1 MMSCPGPWAQVLTV
15 SFFLGP
21 RFFEKAHFPFSAA
34 SKEQINVVLPDDL
47 PPSSATPWTSMRI
60 IQWAIRVF
68 FPRWNNRNRDQSKKG
83 ATLEDMWSNIWI
95 RYHVF
100 TCIRYRIIFVMKRAI
115 LACIYIIVRSRDFP
129 VQCGNH
135 GLHPVLCAKG
145 GEWIGFF

>member
-1 MMSCPGPWAQVLTV
+1 MSCPGPWAQVLTV
-15 SFFLGP
+15 SFFWAPGFLKRRTFRSAQRARSKSTWFYPMTCPPAAQLLGHQW
-21 RFFEKAHFPFSAA
+21 E
-34 SKEQINVVLPDDL
+34 
-47 PPSSATPWTSMRI
+47 SSNGRY
-60 IQWAIRVF
+60 VFF